1 MDKLLQK
8 YGCAPSQV
16 GKEWAQK
23 FWKGKKKVVECVKQC
38 QVSQKLRTGK
48 GRGVICAVLG
58 ACVSCAQKEAKEAP
72 APALV
77 SAVEHAA
84 LKSEN
89 EVLISALAFQKETG
103 EKLETQVSKLTSE
116 NEKLE
121 NQVDE
126 LLGENRDLEYRNAR
140 LRGEAQHFR
149 MLLEKMNGLLDKMQ
163 PSAQVQQIRKLMRYP
178 SSGMQTEDFC
188 CNSDDEEV
196 SEVEGT
202 FKSQVIPLR
211 PLVKTETAVDDDDEI
226 HTTTRTVPWTPTE
239 LERIKEKYS
248 RQPSESAVEY
258 VWRVSAE
265 GGDRIMLSEDEA
277 GDSWGPEVF
286 LTTMPGDHCY
296 SLTAR
301 AAYWA
306 GGMDPR
312 ERGVPLEMRAKG
324 YSDLSAA
331 VREAAC
337 LQAMYDREEFRKSP
351 MLAPIDPDRLAPL
364 IRGFPD
370 CLKPFTVET
379 RNHIR
384 EICDNPNRRRS
395 RRNRIPTWNEFV
407 QEIDKYGHQIGWA
420 TLTGEKPPDPTRRI
434 RQVHIKDS
442 KSDRMH
448 THDPKPDGRF
458 KPDKEQNELWRKAL
472 DLGVPRWLLHGVPT
486 EDLRALVQSLTRKNN
501 SIGVKHPTGE
511 SLSYDCV
518 VPSAPEYNMT
528 DWSESQQKNSHPP
541 GGQ

>member
-8 YGCAPSQV
+8 YGCAPSQA

-23 FWKGKKKVVECVKQC
+23 FWKGEKKVVECVKQC

-48 GRGVICAVLG
+48 GKGVICAVLS
-58 ACVSCAQKEAKEAP
+58 ACFSCAQKEAKEAP

-77 SAVEHAA
+77 AAVEHAA

-89 EVLISALAFQKETG
+89 EVLKSALAFQKETG

-126 LLGENRDLEYRNAR
+126 LLGENQQL
-140 LRGEAQHFR
+140 R

-178 SSGMQTEDFC
+178 SSGMQTENFW

-196 SEVEGT
+196 SEVEET

-211 PLVKTETAVDDDDEI
+211 PLVKTETAVDDDDKI
-226 HTTTRTVPWTPTE
+226 NTTTCTVRWTPTE
-239 LERIKEKYS
+239 LERIQEKFS

-277 GDSWGPEVF
+277 GDTWGPGVF

-296 SLTAR
+296 SITAR

-306 GGMDPR
+306 GGMDPW
-312 ERGVPLEMRAKG
+312 ERGEPLEIRAKG
-324 YSDLSAA
+324 
-331 VREAAC
+331 
-337 LQAMYDREEFRKSP
+337 
-351 MLAPIDPDRLAPL
+351 
-364 IRGFPD
+364 
-370 CLKPFTVET
+370 
-379 RNHIR
+379 
-384 EICDNPNRRRS
+384 
-395 RRNRIPTWNEFV
+395 
-407 QEIDKYGHQIGWA
+407 
-420 TLTGEKPPDPTRRI
+420 
-434 RQVHIKDS
+434 
-442 KSDRMH
+442 
-448 THDPKPDGRF
+448 
-458 KPDKEQNELWRKAL
+458 
-472 DLGVPRWLLHGVPT
+472 LL
-486 EDLRALVQSLTRKNN
+486 
-501 SIGVKHPTGE
+501 
-511 SLSYDCV
+511 
-518 VPSAPEYNMT
+518 
-528 DWSESQQKNSHPP
+528 
-541 GGQ
+541 